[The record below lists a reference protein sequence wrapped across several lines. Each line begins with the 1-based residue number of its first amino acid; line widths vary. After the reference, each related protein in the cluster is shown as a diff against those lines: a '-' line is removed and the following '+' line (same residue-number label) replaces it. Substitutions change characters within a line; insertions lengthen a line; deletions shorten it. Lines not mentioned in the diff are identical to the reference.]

1 MNMRRRFLQLLS
13 SYFNLC
19 SRHAPSKCNAECD
32 AITADEAM
40 DKIVDIFIQ
49 ISARI
54 CFREFLKFFRV
65 LWRWKTAPQFLRTI
79 MNKTSNYLALLAK
92 LK

>member
-1 MNMRRRFLQLLS
+1 LRRRFLQLLS

-32 AITADEAM
+32 GITADEAM

-49 ISARI
+49 IS
-54 CFREFLKFFRV
+54 
-65 LWRWKTAPQFLRTI
+65 
-79 MNKTSNYLALLAK
+79 N
-92 LK
+92 